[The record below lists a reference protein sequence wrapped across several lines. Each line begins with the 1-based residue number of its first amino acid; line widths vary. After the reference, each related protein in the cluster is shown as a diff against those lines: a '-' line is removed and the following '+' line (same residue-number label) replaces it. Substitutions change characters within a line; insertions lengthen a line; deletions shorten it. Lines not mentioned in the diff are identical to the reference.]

1 MMIFNLLKY
10 TLGIFLAIAIL
21 AGGGV
26 AAALYFMNRTSAL
39 PAKPIFA
46 NDSPAVRG
54 EKPKPPVA
62 KGAKVAS
69 TPKGKG
75 GASVKPTPTPTT
87 SPKAAKSPKPLPP
100 GAYQARV
107 TWNQGLILRAE
118 PNLDAER
125 IGGVGYNSRV
135 IVVQESDDKVWQK
148 IRLQDEEQEGWVKA
162 GNTQKVDED
171 DSQQTEQTEQTNQ

>member
-1 MMIFNLLKY
+1 MMIINILKY
-10 TLGIFLAIAIL
+10 TLGIFLALAIL

-26 AAALYFMNRTSAL
+26 AAALYFMNRTSAP

-54 EKPKPPVA
+54 ENPKPPVA
-62 KGAKVAS
+62 KAAKGAS
-69 TPKGKG
+69 TPKAKG
-75 GASVKPTPTPTT
+75 EASPKPTPTP
-87 SPKAAKSPKPLPP
+87 KASESPKPLPP

-135 IVVQESDDKVWQK
+135 IVVQESEDKVWQK
-148 IRLQDEEQEGWVKA
+148 IRLESGEQEGWVKA
-162 GNTQKVDED
+162 GNTQKVDEE
-171 DSQQTEQTEQTNQ
+171 DSQETQTDQ

>member
-1 MMIFNLLKY
+1 MMIINILKY
-10 TLGIFLAIAIL
+10 TLGIFLALAIL

-26 AAALYFMNRTSAL
+26 TAALYFMNRTSAP

-62 KGAKVAS
+62 KAAKVAS
-69 TPKGKG
+69 TPKAKG
-75 GASVKPTPTPTT
+75 EASPKPTPTP
-87 SPKAAKSPKPLPP
+87 KASESPKPLPP
-100 GAYQARV
+100 GAYQARI

-118 PNLDAER
+118 PKQDAER

-135 IVVQESDDKVWQK
+135 IVVEQSEDQVWQK
-148 IRLQDEEQEGWVKA
+148 IRLESGEQEGWVKA
-162 GNTQKVDED
+162 GNTQKVDKQE
-171 DSQQTEQTEQTNQ
+171 DSQQTE

>member
-1 MMIFNLLKY
+1 MINILKY
-10 TLGIFLAIAIL
+10 TLGIFLALAIL

-26 AAALYFMNRTSAL
+26 AAALYFMNRTSA
-39 PAKPIFA
+39 PPTKPIFA

-54 EKPKPPVA
+54 EKPKATVPKVA
-62 KGAKVAS
+62 KAAS
-69 TPKGKG
+69 KPEAKGK
-75 GASVKPTPTPTT
+75 ASPKPTPTPKA
-87 SPKAAKSPKPLPP
+87 SEPPKSLPP

-135 IVVQESDDKVWQK
+135 IVVQQSEDNVWQK
-148 IRLQDEEQEGWVKA
+148 IRLEDGEQEGWVKA
-162 GNTQKVDED
+162 GNTQKVDEE
-171 DSQQTEQTEQTNQ
+171 DSQQTEQTQQTDQ